1 MLEMLEPLSPG
12 FYHLPVDFIHGVC
25 NNVPFFNIMDTER
38 RLCVLL
44 SADWKNHLF
53 LYQFH
58 VSPRNINLDKR
69 IEFIQDWITIHSD
82 FIKDLRRETL
92 SYYEALLRFS
102 LEGAIV
108 YVNSISHS
116 SALVSI
122 QPSTYK

>member
-12 FYHLPVDFIHGVC
+12 FYHIPVDFIHGIC
-25 NNVPFFNIMDTER
+25 NNVPLFNNMDTER

-58 VSPRNINLDKR
+58 ESPRKLNLEKR
-69 IEFIQDWITIHSD
+69 IEFIQDWITNHSE
-82 FIKDLRRETL
+82 FIEGLRRETL

-122 QPSTYK
+122 QYDTHK